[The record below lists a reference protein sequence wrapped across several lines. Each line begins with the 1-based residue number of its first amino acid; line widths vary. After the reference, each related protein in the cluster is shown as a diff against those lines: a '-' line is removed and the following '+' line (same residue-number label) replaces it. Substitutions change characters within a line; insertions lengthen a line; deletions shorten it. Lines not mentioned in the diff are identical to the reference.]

1 MPGPRHQPCIP
12 RIAEQREQV
21 QKRLTRARA
30 QPDRAWFICAAARGV
45 VSCNLLAGT
54 EETEGL
60 RLVTGAG
67 RVDETGEE
75 RRRMPQTDRGRIGD
89 GEIDDAPAGGATTRE
104 RAGQRVRRE
113 LPLGAPGE
121 HGARA

>member
-1 MPGPRHQPCIP
+1 M
-12 RIAEQREQV
+12 

-30 QPDRAWFICAAARGV
+30 QPDRAWFICAAARAV
-45 VSCNLLAGT
+45 VSCNLFAGT
-54 EETEGL
+54 EETAGL

-67 RVDETGEE
+67 RVDDTGEE
-75 RRRMPQTDRGRIGD
+75 CRRIAQTDRGRLGD
-89 GEIDDAPAGGATTRE
+89 REIDDALPCGATTRQ

-113 LPLGAPGE
+113 VPRSAPRE